1 MRIQVV
7 ERSIGHE
14 RGRSSGDDVD
24 ASAGPG
30 RGVGAR
36 RIPPGAC
43 LAEVALAADDA
54 PEVHDC
60 LSRAQRI
67 VSELT
72 VTLDHDRGGALAT
85 DLARLYG
92 FVTEQLIAANVAKD
106 AAALTPATRVLTE
119 LRDAWDTACVRG
131 AVPVAG

>member
-1 MRIQVV
+1 MDPYAQYRQQAAAT
-7 ERSIGHE
+7 
-14 RGRSSGDDVD
+14 
-24 ASAGPG
+24 ASPAQL
-30 RGVGAR
+30 VLMLYDGALAEIVR
-36 RIPPGAC
+36 
-43 LAEVALAADDA
+43 AEVALAADDA